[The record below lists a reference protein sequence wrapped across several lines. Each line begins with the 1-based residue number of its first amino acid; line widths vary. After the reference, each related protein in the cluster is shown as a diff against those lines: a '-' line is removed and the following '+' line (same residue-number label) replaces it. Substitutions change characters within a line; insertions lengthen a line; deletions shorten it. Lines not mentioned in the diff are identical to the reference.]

1 MIQTKTTK
9 APDLRSSILGQRAA
23 KCIENLLDRDFY
35 ILRRQ
40 VIEALGQSSNYCSG
54 PKKY

>member
-9 APDLRSSILGQRAA
+9 AADLRPSTSGQRVAE
-23 KCIENLLDRDFY
+23 CIENLLDRDFH

-40 VIEALGQSSNYCSG
+40 VIETLGQSGN
-54 PKKY
+54 